1 MNIDSARRARFNLN
15 ANSQLTLP
23 HLTDNSSALRTHRR
37 SIKCVVSVKRRHSL
51 FTEYPFQFF
60 LKGTQLS
67 QLSDEYEVCVA
78 NIRQTAKILDQ
89 KGKALPD
96 LLSAAQAAEDRFKE
110 AEKAVELQ
118 KKIDKL
124 KNELVWAHVKEKH
137 DVNSFS
143 RPPWA

>member
-1 MNIDSARRARFNLN
+1 MTNFPDLCRQFLSASHPSEKYQVSR
-15 ANSQLTLP
+15 QP
-23 HLTDNSSALRTHRR
+23 SAAPFLF
-37 SIKCVVSVKRRHSL
+37 VKQ
-51 FTEYPFQFF
+51 PFQFF

-89 KGKALPD
+89 KSKMLPD

-124 KNELVWAHVKEKH
+124 KNELVWAHVNEKR
-137 DVNSFS
+137 DVSS
-143 RPPWA
+143 VQYHRQTWDR